1 MDDEFSKIICG
12 EFLDDG
18 NAHKKNGGRRDASVG
33 RAADFQIR
41 RPVQLS
47 PSGDRPQFT
56 KKKGEKDN
64 KI

>member
-47 PSGDRPQFT
+47 PSGDRKL
-56 KKKGEKDN
+56 KKREKDN

>member
-1 MDDEFSKIICG
+1 MET
-12 EFLDDG
+12 
-18 NAHKKNGGRRDASVG
+18 HTKKNGGRRDASVG

-47 PSGDRPQFT
+47 PSGDRKL
-56 KKKGEKDN
+56 KKREKDN